1 VESDPMVLAGARA
14 TIEPVTDLVRVV
26 EGDVREF
33 DAILD
38 DRVVRSFLDWDRPM
52 AVLLLSTYSLNDD
65 EYFHYVIKRLRQ
77 VVPDHSYLSLLQTT
91 FDAIPPELLPA
102 IHDLLA
108 TLHPR
113 DLPPFRVVDDVT
125 RAASLA
131 PVSTGLILY
140 NLTAQRIVQVQNS
153 YCSLL
158 RRDRGRIRAS
168 GRPTRHL
175 YRYELP
181 SEWSLVP

>member
-1 VESDPMVLAGARA
+1 VSDIRLTMIDQAGAVSFIGPAHGAKVLTAACSKGPA
-14 TIEPVTDLVRVV
+14 T
-26 EGDVREF
+26 
-33 DAILD
+33 
-38 DRVVRSFLDWDRPM
+38 
-52 AVLLLSTYSLNDD
+52 LN
-65 EYFHYVIKRLRQ
+65 E
-77 VVPDHSYLSLLQTT
+77 LLQTARP
-91 FDAIPPELLPA
+91 FDAEMIDGVLDGLALFDEHNGAGNYAA

-108 TLHPR
+108 SLHPR
-113 DLPPFRVVDDVT
+113 DTPPFRVVDDVT
-125 RAASLA
+125 RAASLT
-131 PVSTGLILY
+131 PVSTGLILF